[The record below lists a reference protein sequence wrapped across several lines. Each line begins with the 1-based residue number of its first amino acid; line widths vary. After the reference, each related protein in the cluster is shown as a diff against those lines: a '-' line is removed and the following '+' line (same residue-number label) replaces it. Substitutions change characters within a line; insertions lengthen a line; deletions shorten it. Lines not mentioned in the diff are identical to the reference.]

1 MGLFLLSYLSMGIE
15 WEGLRGGGVEGGE
28 GRRGVDVEKQKK
40 TSVFPYLDK
49 MTSWALHKWVSQ
61 WAWKWVSECAC
72 DGVKDVQTK
81 DCTIILY

>member
-1 MGLFLLSYLSMGIE
+1 MGIE

-49 MTSWALHKWVSQ
+49 MTSWALHK
-61 WAWKWVSECAC
+61 
-72 DGVKDVQTK
+72 
-81 DCTIILY
+81 